1 MMRFWPKIATGL
13 FGLLAFSP
21 VQAGPKVTVLSPHW
35 EGPKREF
42 EAAFSRTYEKSTG
55 RKVAVEWLDVGASSN
70 IMAYVRSEFKSRPQG
85 IGIDLVWGGG
95 SIYYSTLAA
104 EDLLAPAGLT
114 GEDFAGIPPEL
125 AGNPL
130 YDAQGLWF
138 GAALGSFGILCNE
151 RVLERM
157 NLPRPLSW
165 ADLAAPAF
173 FSWVALADP
182 RDSGTAH
189 MMLEL
194 MFQSYGWE
202 KGLDVVTRI
211 GANARTI
218 PRAASQI
225 PMLVATGEVACGP
238 CIDFYAWAKMAE
250 VGPGRLEFILPTAET
265 VVTTDPI
272 AMLKGAPDPDLA
284 RAFIRFVLSPAGQR
298 LWMLPAGAEGG
309 PRRYTLGRLSVRPE
323 LYDELAGRMVMTYNP
338 FRQAPGLNFNSG
350 LAEERWQTLNDLFG
364 ALIVDPHPLLVRAW
378 ESVKDREAQSPAW
391 KRLAAPPED
400 EAAFRKRTE
409 EWKDPEKRGRTIA
422 EWVGFGRAKYQSV
435 LRMAGKEP
443 GEWQAGLYRVVRGLI
458 PAFMLGL
465 VVIIP
470 ARRLWARWRTWR
482 SRRER

>member
-1 MMRFWPKIATGL
+1 MRFWPKIATGL

-104 EDLLAPAGLT
+104 EGLLAPAGLSP
-114 GEDFAGIPPEL
+114 EDFAGIPPEL

-378 ESVKDREAQSPAW
+378 QAIKDRDPQSSTW
-391 KRLAAPPED
+391 KRLAAVPED

-443 GEWQAGLYRVVRGLI
+443 GEWQAGLYRVVRYLI